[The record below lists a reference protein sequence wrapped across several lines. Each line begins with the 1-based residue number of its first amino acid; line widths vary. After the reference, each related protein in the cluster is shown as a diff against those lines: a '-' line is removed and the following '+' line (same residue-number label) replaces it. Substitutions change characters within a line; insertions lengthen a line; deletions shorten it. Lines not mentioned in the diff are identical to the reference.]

1 MRLSPRFKAR
11 AYDLVPA
18 IPLLLLYGLAI
29 AATLLQIA
37 AKADGGV
44 APMPTALGLEILAQV
59 ATVIFLGVQI
69 TVFIIRRLPQARLG
83 GVAPT
88 LAAVAGAI
96 SPLLLVA
103 LPKAPTSMASSTLS
117 MVLIIAGTA
126 GATWV
131 LAILGRSFAILPQAR
146 GLVTKGPYR
155 LIRHPLYL
163 AQQIST
169 FGVMFQFMQPW
180 SFLVAVASFAPQIVR
195 MRYEEAILAKTYPA
209 YRDYMR
215 TTSRLIPGIY

>member
-37 AKADGGV
+37 AKADLGMASMSA
-44 APMPTALGLEILAQV
+44 APGLEILAQV

-69 TVFIIRRLPQARLG
+69 TVFIVRRLPEARLG
-83 GVAPT
+83 GVAPI
-88 LAAVAGAI
+88 LAAVAGSI

-103 LPKAPTSMASSTLS
+103 LPKAPASMASSTLS
-117 MVLIIAGTA
+117 MVLIIVGTA
-126 GATWV
+126 AAIWV
-131 LAILGRSFAILPQAR
+131 LAILGRSFSILPQAR

-155 LIRHPLYL
+155 FIRHPLYL
-163 AQQIST
+163 AEQIST
-169 FGVMFQFMQPW
+169 FGVMFQFVQPW
-180 SFLVAVASFAPQIVR
+180 SLLIAVASFAPQIVR

-209 YRDYMR
+209 YRGYMR
-215 TTSRLIPGIY
+215 TTWRLIPGLY